1 MYLDLY
7 KLDKHPF
14 HITPDPEFLF
24 LSASHR
30 EAISSIIYGI
40 EQRKG
45 FIAITGEVGVGKT
58 TILRSYLKQI
68 NPKMFKVIYIFN
80 SAISFNQLLKQILV
94 ELGIP
99 VKDEDDSDRVN
110 RLFQFIVKQYNKK
123 QCVIFIIDEA
133 QNMPIDT
140 LERLRLLSNLETAED
155 KLLQIILVGQPEL
168 QRKLE
173 MPELRQL
180 EQRIA
185 VHGRINPLNHD
196 EGVAYILHRL
206 MKSSVIYS
214 PVFTQEAMN
223 IIVDE
228 AKGIPRVIN
237 ILCDN
242 ALVTGMGYQRNPVDG
257 AIAREVVADMNRNKP
272 VPPPPPKKASGFRG
286 ALSFLKSFLKGT
298 S

>member
-1 MYLDLY
+1 MYLDFY
-7 KLDKHPF
+7 KLEKNPF

-40 EQRKG
+40 EERKG
-45 FIAITGEVGVGKT
+45 FICITGEVGVGKT

-68 NPKMFKVIYIFN
+68 DPKKFKVIYIFN
-80 SAISFNQLLKQILV
+80 SAVSFTQLLKQILL

-99 VKDEDDSDRVN
+99 LKDEDDSDRIN
-110 RLFQFIVKQYNKK
+110 RLFYFIVKEFNKK
-123 QCVIFIIDEA
+123 RCVIFIIDEA
-133 QNMPIDT
+133 QNMPNDT

-168 QRKLE
+168 QKKLE
-173 MPELRQL
+173 LPELRQL

-185 VHGRINPLNHD
+185 VHGRINPLTHD
-196 EGVAYILHRL
+196 EGIAYILHRL
-206 MKSSVIYS
+206 MKSSSVYS
-214 PVFTQEAMN
+214 PVFTLDAMN
-223 IIVDE
+223 IIVEE
-228 AKGIPRVIN
+228 AQGIPRVIN

-242 ALVTGMGYQRNPVDG
+242 ALVTGMGYQRNPVDTE
-257 AIAREVVADMNRNKP
+257 IALEVVRDMNRNKP
-272 VPPPPPKKASGFRG
+272 EPPPKKASGFRD
-286 ALSFLKSFLKGT
+286 AFKFLVSLLKGT